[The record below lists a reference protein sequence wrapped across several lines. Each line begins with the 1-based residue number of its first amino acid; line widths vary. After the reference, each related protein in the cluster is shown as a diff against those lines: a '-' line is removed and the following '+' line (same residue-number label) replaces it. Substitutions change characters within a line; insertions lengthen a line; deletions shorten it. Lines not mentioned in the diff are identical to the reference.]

1 MKRQLIIELKL
12 PPNIKVMEQNIT
24 QPLVSIITIN
34 YNQTQATYELLQ
46 SIKKISYTNYEVIV
60 VDNNSK
66 ENPKPLINA
75 LFPEVTVILSDKNL
89 GFAGGNNLGLTA
101 AKGDYFF
108 FVNNDTELTEGV
120 IETLLEMFEKVLN
133 LGMVSPKI
141 CYYDEPNRIQYVG
154 FTRINPY
161 TARNTTIGEYEIDE
175 GQYSEPVPT
184 PYAHGAAMMVKREVI
199 ERVGMMAETF
209 FLYYEELD
217 WCERI
222 RKAGYEIYV
231 EPNALIYHKE
241 SLSVGKL
248 SALKTYYITRNR
260 ILFMR
265 RHASNFQ
272 WLAFVVFMA
281 LFTIPK
287 NLISYAMQ
295 RDFKHIKAF
304 VKGILWNFYHRA
316 GADLEA
322 KLSLR

>member
-1 MKRQLIIELKL
+1 MKK
-12 PPNIKVMEQNIT
+12 NST

-46 SIKKISYTNYEVIV
+46 SIKEISYSNFEVIV
-60 VDNNSK
+60 VDNASK

-89 GFAGGNNLGLTA
+89 GFAGGNNLGVAA
-101 AKGDYFF
+101 AKGDYLF
-108 FVNNDTELTEGV
+108 FVNNDTELTKTV
-120 IETLLEMFEKVLN
+120 IEQLLAMFDKVPK

-154 FTRINPY
+154 FTRMNPY
-161 TARNTTIGEYEIDE
+161 TARNTTIGEHELDE
-175 GQYSEPVPT
+175 GQYSKPVPT
-184 PYAHGAAMMVKREVI
+184 PYAHGAAMMVKREVT
-199 ERVGMMAETF
+199 EKVGLMAENF

-222 RKAGYEIYV
+222 RKGGYEIYV

-265 RHASNFQ
+265 RHASNLQ
-272 WLAFVVFMA
+272 WLAFV
-281 LFTIPK
+281 LFLAFVTIPK
-287 NLISYAMQ
+287 NLLSYTVN

-304 VKGILWNFYHRA
+304 VKGIVWNFHHQS
-316 GADLEA
+316 GADFEA

>member
-1 MKRQLIIELKL
+1 MKEKS
-12 PPNIKVMEQNIT
+12 T

-46 SIKKISYTNYEVIV
+46 SIKDISYVNYEVIV

-75 LFPEVTVILSDKNL
+75 LFPEVTVILSNKNL
-89 GFAGGNNLGLTA
+89 GFAGGNNLGVAA
-101 AKGDYFF
+101 AKGEYFF
-108 FVNNDTELTEGV
+108 FVNNDTELTKDV
-120 IETLLEMFEKVLN
+120 IEKLLAMFDKVPN

-154 FTRINPY
+154 FTRMNPY
-161 TARNTTIGEYEIDE
+161 TARNTTIGEHEIDN
-175 GQYSEPVPT
+175 GQYSQPTPT
-184 PYAHGAAMMVKREVI
+184 PYAHGAAMLVKRSVTEH
-199 ERVGMMAETF
+199 VGLMAETF

-265 RHASNFQ
+265 RHASNLQ
-272 WLAFVVFMA
+272 WLAFVLFLL

-287 NLISYAMQ
+287 NLISYTMK
-295 RDFKHIKAF
+295 RDFKHIQAF
-304 VKGILWNFYHRA
+304 SKGILWNFYHQA
-316 GADLEA
+316 ESDFEA

>member
-1 MKRQLIIELKL
+1 MKK
-12 PPNIKVMEQNIT
+12 NST
-24 QPLVSIITIN
+24 QPLVSLITIN

-46 SIKKISYTNYEVIV
+46 SLKNISYPNYEVIV

-66 ENPKPLINA
+66 ESPKPLINA
-75 LFPEVTVILSDKNL
+75 LFPNVTVILSEKNL
-89 GFAGGNNLGLTA
+89 GFAGGNNLGVEA
-101 AKGDYFF
+101 AKGEYLF
-108 FVNNDTELTEGV
+108 FVNNDTEMTENV
-120 IETLLEMFEKVLN
+120 IEKLLTLFEDIPN

-141 CYYDEPNRIQYVG
+141 CYYDEPNRIQYAG

-161 TARNTTIGEYEIDE
+161 TARNTTIGEHEIDE
-175 GQYSEPVPT
+175 GQYSKPVPT

-199 ERVGMMAETF
+199 DRVGLMAETF

-222 RKAGYEIYV
+222 RKGGYEIYV

-265 RHASNFQ
+265 RHASNLQ
-272 WLAFVVFMA
+272 WLAFVLFLV

-287 NLISYAMQ
+287 NLISYGLQ
-295 RDFKHIKAF
+295 RDFKQIQAF
-304 VKGILWNFYHRA
+304 MKGILWNFYHQS
-316 GADLEA
+316 GADFEA

>member
-1 MKRQLIIELKL
+1 MKK
-12 PPNIKVMEQNIT
+12 NKT

-34 YNQTQATYELLQ
+34 YNQAQATYELLQ
-46 SIKKISYTNYEVIV
+46 SIKKVTYSNYEVIV
-60 VDNNSK
+60 VDNASN

-75 LFPEVTVILSDKNL
+75 LFPEVTVILSKENL
-89 GFAGGNNLGLTA
+89 GFAGGNNLGIAA
-101 AKGDYFF
+101 AKGKYLF
-108 FVNNDTELTEGV
+108 FVNNDTELTENV
-120 IETLLEMFEKVLN
+120 MEQLLAMFEEVPN

-141 CYYDEPNRIQYVG
+141 CYYDEPDRIQYVG

-161 TARNTTIGEYEIDE
+161 TARNTTIGEHEIDK
-175 GQYSEPVPT
+175 GQYSQPVPT

-199 ERVGMMAETF
+199 DNVGLMAETF

-222 RKAGYEIYV
+222 RKEGYEIYV

-265 RHASNFQ
+265 RHASNLQ
-272 WLAFVVFMA
+272 WLAFVLFMA

-287 NLISYAMQ
+287 NLISYAMK

-304 VKGILWNFYHRA
+304 VKGILWNFSNRA
-316 GADLEA
+316 GVDFEA

>member
-1 MKRQLIIELKL
+1 MKK
-12 PPNIKVMEQNIT
+12 NKT

-34 YNQTQATYELLQ
+34 YNQAQATYELLQ
-46 SIKKISYTNYEVIV
+46 SIKKVTYSNYEVIV
-60 VDNNSK
+60 VDNASK

-75 LFPEVTVILSDKNL
+75 LFPEVTVILSEENL
-89 GFAGGNNLGLTA
+89 GFAGGNNLGIAA
-101 AKGDYFF
+101 AKGKYLF
-108 FVNNDTELTEGV
+108 FVNNDTELTENV
-120 IETLLEMFEKVLN
+120 MEQLLAMFEEVPN

-161 TARNTTIGEYEIDE
+161 TARNTTIGEHEIDE
-175 GQYSEPVPT
+175 GQYSQPVPT

-199 ERVGMMAETF
+199 ENVGLMAETF

-222 RKAGYEIYV
+222 RKEGYEIYV

-265 RHASNFQ
+265 RHASNLQ
-272 WLAFVVFMA
+272 WLAFVLFMV

-287 NLISYAMQ
+287 NLISYTLK

-304 VKGILWNFYHRA
+304 VKGILWNFSNRA
-316 GADLEA
+316 GVDFEA